1 MITKKFDKEVA
12 ALRNRSADATCFT
25 AQYHDTHANVHIT
38 YADDHI
44 LYITMGEYS
53 DRRNYAAYY
62 GNGSGNHR
70 AEFATFADL
79 LTYLDGG
86 KAA

>member
-1 MITKKFDKEVA
+1 MITRKYDRDIG
-12 ALRNRSADATCFT
+12 ALREHFPNATCFT
-25 AQYHDTHANVHIT
+25 AQYHDTHANAHIT
-38 YADDHI
+38 YADDHT

-53 DRRNYAAYY
+53 DGLNYAAYY
-62 GNGSGNHR
+62 RNGSENHK
-70 AEFATFADL
+70 AEFATFEEL

>member
-1 MITKKFDKEVA
+1 MITRKYDKDIET
-12 ALRNRSADATCFT
+12 LRDRSADATCFS

-38 YADDHI
+38 YADDHM

-53 DRRNYAAYY
+53 DGRNYAAYY

-70 AEFATFADL
+70 AEFATFEEL